1 MIYKTVENSTA
12 LNPSIL
18 NNILKD
24 SSEINSYSDLSLPAY
39 LMCPPFSYFSG
50 QPNNIWMENKATHPN
65 RNVDSAV
72 AFEQWQNLYQFM
84 VGEGAFVHLMHAP
97 RSSGLKDLVYAAN
110 AGIIIRSKEN
120 ESIAVVSNFTSE
132 PRHGETPVINA
143 TFNAMGYKTIVCPFK
158 FEGEADLKHLYGN
171 VYIGG
176 HGIRS
181 DKQSYDWMEEQFGVD
196 IINVHMTDD
205 YLYHLDC
212 SIFPL
217 THESTL
223 VCTELYTKNE
233 IKAIENVTEIV
244 PVSKEYAYLGITNAV
259 KINSTVMMQSDRA
272 CFSKNCNDENAIL
285 DRKKCQ
291 FLEKE
296 CGKRGLSIHYFNLEE
311 YTKGGGLLSC
321 LIMHLN

>member
-1 MIYKTVENSTA
+1 MYKTAEDSTPMNQDL
-12 LNPSIL
+12 LNT
-18 NNILKD
+18 ILKD
-24 SSEINSYSDLSLPAY
+24 SSAINSYSDLSLPAY
-39 LMCPPFSYFSG
+39 LMCPPFSYVSG
-50 QPNNIWMENKATHPN
+50 EANNIWMETKATHPN
-65 RNVDSAV
+65 REVDSAV
-72 AFEQWQNLYQFM
+72 AFKQWQDLYQFM
-84 VGEGAFVHLMHAP
+84 VSEGAFVHLMHAP

-120 ESIAVVSNFTSE
+120 EPMAVVSNFTSE
-132 PRHGETPVINA
+132 PRHGETPVIEA
-143 TFNAMGYKTIVCPFK
+143 TFHAMGYKTMVCPFK

-176 HGIRS
+176 YGIRS
-181 DKQSYDWMEEQFGVD
+181 NKESYDWMKEQFGVD
-196 IINVHMTDD
+196 IICVHMTDD

-233 IKAIENVTEIV
+233 IKAIEKVTEII
-244 PVSKEYAYLGITNAV
+244 PVSKKYAYLGITNAV
-259 KINSTVMMQSDRA
+259 KINSTVMMQSSRV
-272 CFSKNCNDENAIL
+272 CFSKNCNDENAVL
-285 DRKKCQ
+285 DGQKCR

-296 CGKRGLSIHYFNLEE
+296 CGKRGLSIRYFDLEE